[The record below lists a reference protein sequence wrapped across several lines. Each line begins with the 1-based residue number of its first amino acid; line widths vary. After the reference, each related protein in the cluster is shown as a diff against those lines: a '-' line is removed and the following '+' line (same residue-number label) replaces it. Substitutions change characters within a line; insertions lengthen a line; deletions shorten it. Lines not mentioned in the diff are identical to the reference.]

1 MDEVLFFNEKKYLS
15 SKAAGRKVGYTHDYV
30 SRLASKGKVDGR
42 LVGRTWYI
50 DESAFEQFLTQ
61 HTRAKERWYEQLSLE
76 RQNTQGTQRYTPT
89 FAEEIRTSLFSTL
102 FFKQVVAFSIA
113 FIFVFGTYYLHTA
126 GMSLRNFAEL
136 VHPNQLLTPSSLV
149 LDVGTKALLTV
160 SDSLLQSYGYTLK
173 TTGGT
178 ISSGYFLLAA
188 STTSSGEKVSP
199 QDVAA
204 VALSDIPEVILRE
217 SKELAVGVYTT
228 TQAKYITARDFILS
242 LFRRSSTT
250 IVVAPTTETSNST
263 TTTPSPVVIEGPRTI
278 IERIIERTVQIPAA
292 RTDTLVSF
300 ADLDLRLEQLNN
312 KLLSEIYKVSNT
324 SASGI
329 ANNYNVISL
338 TNNIDQLDAV
348 TISNA
353 TLQGTLSGLTDAMVP
368 DDLTLNGYLALS
380 GGALTGAVTNST
392 TATSSFSGPLS
403 VDVLNI
409 STSTATSTAAN
420 GIELTD
426 GCFSISG
433 VCVTGSGSGIPGGSA
448 NQVQYNDGAA
458 FAGSAN
464 FVFDGTNV
472 GIGTST
478 PYSPLSVWN
487 DALTAV
493 GKTLFAVVDH
503 ASTTIFTIDDSGSF
517 VSNASS
523 TVIGDFTVVGNSTT
537 TGLLEVGGTGT
548 STFADALDV
557 TNEIDVGTAAGTSTV
572 NGGLTILGSLRLS
585 PLTNCDTIDT
595 DGTGQMRCCSDEAG
609 GSGSL
614 TRGEALAEDTIGGTQ
629 YLQPTTTITIFA
641 NNGIVSNASSTFV
654 SNVEVGGPLSASS
667 TLAVNGIA
675 TFSSV
680 LNGLPGAFT
689 GGLTRQNETCT
700 TDANGYLAP
709 TSSITTLFNNGFVS
723 TASSPIYGALNVEG
737 HLGAS
742 SSVSIQGPLTVL
754 SSSASSTVSGAFAV
768 GTTSPLANAL
778 FTVGSTTGNEVYLVV
793 DANSG
798 FIGIGSSPPVTALSV
813 AGALLV
819 QNSAKS
825 TFAGVLVVNDRW
837 ASQLQNCNTVDTDS
851 SGNFICGTDSFTGS
865 ATEGITFENRDWQF
879 TTIGGT
885 DYIQP
890 TTTTAIFAR
899 SGLVSNASSTFVSN
913 VEVGGSLG
921 ASSTLAVDGVA
932 TFSSLLSGVTGAFT
946 GGLTRQNE
954 TWSIDASGNLTTT
967 TTLPVLIPG
976 SLTVTQNLTRGN
988 ETLQLTAAA
997 DALTPTTSVGIITSA
1012 SSTVNAALNVEGHLG
1027 ASSSVSIQGPLT
1039 VLSSSASSTV
1049 SGAFAVGPTSPLDN
1063 ALFTVGSTTGNEVYF
1078 IVDANS
1084 GFIGIGT
1091 STPGTELA
1099 VAGTLLVQNSATS
1112 TFAGGLVVN
1121 DIRASQLQ
1129 NCNTVD
1135 TDSSGNF
1142 ICGTDSFT
1150 GSATEGITFE
1160 NRDWQFTTIGGTDYI
1175 QPTSTVALFA
1185 RSGLVSNASSTFV
1198 SNVEVGGSLGASST
1212 LAVDGTAT
1220 FSSLLSGLTGSF
1232 TGGLTR
1238 QNETWSIDASGN
1250 LTTTTTLPVL
1260 IPGSLTVTQNLTRGN
1275 ETLQL
1280 TAAADALSPTTS
1292 VGLITSASSTVNAA
1306 LNVEGHLG
1314 ASSSVSIQG
1323 PLTFSSL
1330 LS

>member
-89 FAEEIRTSLFSTL
+89 FAEEIRTSPFSTL

-204 VALSDIPEVILRE
+204 VALSDISE
-217 SKELAVGVYTT
+217 G
-228 TQAKYITARDFILS
+228 

-523 TVIGDFTVVGNSTT
+523 TVIGDLTVVG
-537 TGLLEVGGTGT
+537 
-548 STFADALDV
+548 
-557 TNEIDVGTAAGTSTV
+557 
-572 NGGLTILGSLRLS
+572 
-585 PLTNCDTIDT
+585 
-595 DGTGQMRCCSDEAG
+595 
-609 GSGSL
+609 
-614 TRGEALAEDTIGGTQ
+614 
-629 YLQPTTTITIFA
+629 
-641 NNGIVSNASSTFV
+641 
-654 SNVEVGGPLSASS
+654 
-667 TLAVNGIA
+667 
-675 TFSSV
+675 
-680 LNGLPGAFT
+680 
-689 GGLTRQNETCT
+689 
-700 TDANGYLAP
+700 
-709 TSSITTLFNNGFVS
+709 
-723 TASSPIYGALNVEG
+723 
-737 HLGAS
+737 
-742 SSVSIQGPLTVL
+742 
-754 SSSASSTVSGAFAV
+754 
-768 GTTSPLANAL
+768 
-778 FTVGSTTGNEVYLVV
+778 
-793 DANSG
+793 
-798 FIGIGSSPPVTALSV
+798 
-813 AGALLV
+813 
-819 QNSAKS
+819 
-825 TFAGVLVVNDRW
+825 
-837 ASQLQNCNTVDTDS
+837 
-851 SGNFICGTDSFTGS
+851 
-865 ATEGITFENRDWQF
+865 
-879 TTIGGT
+879 
-885 DYIQP
+885 
-890 TTTTAIFAR
+890 
-899 SGLVSNASSTFVSN
+899 
-913 VEVGGSLG
+913 
-921 ASSTLAVDGVA
+921 
-932 TFSSLLSGVTGAFT
+932 
-946 GGLTRQNE
+946 
-954 TWSIDASGNLTTT
+954 
-967 TTLPVLIPG
+967 
-976 SLTVTQNLTRGN
+976 
-988 ETLQLTAAA
+988 
-997 DALTPTTSVGIITSA
+997 
-1012 SSTVNAALNVEGHLG
+1012 
-1027 ASSSVSIQGPLT
+1027 
-1039 VLSSSASSTV
+1039 
-1049 SGAFAVGPTSPLDN
+1049 
-1063 ALFTVGSTTGNEVYF
+1063 
-1078 IVDANS
+1078 
-1084 GFIGIGT
+1084 
-1091 STPGTELA
+1091 
-1099 VAGTLLVQNSATS
+1099 
-1112 TFAGGLVVN
+1112 
-1121 DIRASQLQ
+1121 
-1129 NCNTVD
+1129 
-1135 TDSSGNF
+1135 
-1142 ICGTDSFT
+1142 
-1150 GSATEGITFE
+1150 
-1160 NRDWQFTTIGGTDYI
+1160 
-1175 QPTSTVALFA
+1175 
-1185 RSGLVSNASSTFV
+1185 
-1198 SNVEVGGSLGASST
+1198 
-1212 LAVDGTAT
+1212 
-1220 FSSLLSGLTGSF
+1220 
-1232 TGGLTR
+1232 
-1238 QNETWSIDASGN
+1238 
-1250 LTTTTTLPVL
+1250 
-1260 IPGSLTVTQNLTRGN
+1260 
-1275 ETLQL
+1275 
-1280 TAAADALSPTTS
+1280 
-1292 VGLITSASSTVNAA
+1292 
-1306 LNVEGHLG
+1306 
-1314 ASSSVSIQG
+1314 
-1323 PLTFSSL
+1323 
-1330 LS
+1330 